1 MFGVVNGFYL
11 RNNELTDAIN
21 TRLAERGGV
30 YIPTPYLYS
39 PRPVSTKFTVL
50 PVVDTPLVSA
60 TAIKP
65 GPRDPYMENIDTD
78 STLKNIQFARQDNPL
93 LTYIPS
99 STSDLYKVKIPSTNS
114 HQPHP
119 LLFANVISSPKH
131 VQKTPHAF
139 NNVRLREKI

>member
-11 RNNELTDAIN
+11 RNDEVTDTIN
-21 TRLAERGGV
+21 ARLAERGGV
-30 YIPTPYLYS
+30 NIPIPYLYS
-39 PRPVSTKFTVL
+39 PRPVSTKFVVL

-60 TAIKP
+60 TAIQR
-65 GPRDPYMENIDTD
+65 GPRDPYMENIDTE

-93 LTYIPS
+93 LTYIPP

-119 LLFANVISSPKH
+119 LLFANVISAPTHVPKT
-131 VQKTPHAF
+131 KAF
-139 NNVRLREKI
+139 NNVRLRNQI

>member
-11 RNNELTDAIN
+11 RPDELTDSIN
-21 TRLAERGGV
+21 NRIADRGGV
-30 YIPTPYLYS
+30 NIPVPYLYS
-39 PRPVSTKFTVL
+39 PRPVSTKFIVL

-65 GPRDPYMENIDTD
+65 GPRDPYMENIDTE
-78 STLKNIQFARQDNPL
+78 STLRNIQFARQDNPM

-99 STSDLYKVKIPSTNS
+99 STSDLYKVSIPSTNS
-114 HQPHP
+114 HQTHP
-119 LLFANVISSPKH
+119 LLFANVISTPKH
-131 VQKTPHAF
+131 VPKTQHAF

>member
-11 RNNELTDAIN
+11 RNDEITDSIN
-21 TRLAERGGV
+21 ARLAERGGV
-30 YIPTPYLYS
+30 YMSVPYLYS
-39 PRPVSTKFTVL
+39 PRPVSTKFVVF
-50 PVVDTPLVSA
+50 PVVDTPVSA

-65 GPRDPYMENIDTD
+65 GPRDPYMQNIDTE
-78 STLKNIQFARQDNPL
+78 STLKNIQFARQDNPM

-99 STSDLYKVKIPSTNS
+99 STSDLYKVSVPSTNS

-131 VQKTPHAF
+131 VPKTQHAF